1 MFRMTVQ
8 DVFFIRNRGLV
19 ATGRVEHGEL
29 RVGDEV
35 RINEGSAVRV
45 DAIEA
50 FRKKR
55 DTAKAG
61 DNVGLLFHRLDKGEL
76 APGDVIHFRG
86 CISGIK
92 PDWLRRSDIGTVPF
106 GASQRS
112 TIRCRVMSNRASRA
126 CW

>member
-8 DVFFIRNRGLV
+8 DVFFIRGRGIV

-35 RINEGSAVRV
+35 RINDGSGVRV

-50 FRKKR
+50 FRNKL

-61 DNVGLLFHRLDKGEL
+61 DNVGLLFKKLTKSDL
-76 APGDVIHFRG
+76 AAGDVITAADAF
-86 CISGIK
+86 
-92 PDWLRRSDIGTVPF
+92 L
-106 GASQRS
+106 A
-112 TIRCRVMSNRASRA
+112 
-126 CW
+126 